1 MEQDEQMTLACSS
14 GSFEEE
20 DRSGRITPAIDHDT
34 ASINVKD
41 RVKEISGKLNG
52 LFEDYPEMKYMSLQ
66 TRDLQ
71 TEIEA
76 AIEKYRDEARNMR
89 NTLLYSLPDE
99 KLLKCLSFVGKGRYG
114 LVAPASKKLAL

>member
-1 MEQDEQMTLACSS
+1 MTLACSS

-20 DRSGRITPAIDHDT
+20 DRSGRITPAVNHDTT

-41 RVKEISGKLNG
+41 RVKEISGKLND

-99 KLLKCLSFVGKGRYG
+99 KLLKCLSFVGKGHYG